1 VPEVWK
7 HIETSFASQS
17 CAMVI
22 NTRMA
27 LAITQKGSLTTA
39 EYVAKMKT
47 LADEMASASKK
58 LDDEELISYILADLD
73 VEYNSLVSSIAAR
86 VEAITFGELYS
97 QLLAFE
103 NRLDLQKEG

>member
-1 VPEVWK
+1 
-7 HIETSFASQS
+7 
-17 CAMVI
+17 M
-22 NTRMA
+22 
-27 LAITQKGSLTTA
+27 
-39 EYVAKMKT
+39 MKNF
-47 LADEMASASKK
+47 
-58 LDDEELISYILADLD
+58 SYILADLD